1 MSNKVYLYNYCCF
14 RTVFYKCTAYLI
26 FFVLYLLLS
35 SASYAQSTGS
45 GNSSVTAT
53 TENTTPQL
61 QGFPAGS
68 LVLMADGTEKRIENI
83 ELGELVAAY
92 DPVLEDYVITEV
104 TNKQVY
110 QAQVQ
115 SIASVMLILEE
126 LSVSLQMSGGLA
138 GVNLEACANNE
149 VLTKNGPKPIRQ
161 LTGDDLLYCYDEAAR
176 RFLTFR
182 VYEVRMNSSEA
193 KATYSLQT
201 EHKNCIINSTV
212 VMQRE
217 DL

>member
-1 MSNKVYLYNYCCF
+1 
-14 RTVFYKCTAYLI
+14 
-26 FFVLYLLLS
+26 
-35 SASYAQSTGS
+35 
-45 GNSSVTAT
+45 
-53 TENTTPQL
+53 
-61 QGFPAGS
+61 
-68 LVLMADGTEKRIENI
+68 
-83 ELGELVAAY
+83 
-92 DPVLEDYVITEV
+92 
-104 TNKQVY
+104 
-110 QAQVQ
+110 
-115 SIASVMLILEE
+115 MLILEE

-149 VLTKNGPKPIRQ
+149 VLTKNGPKLIRQ